1 MKCQTHEKAV
11 NEQRK
16 SEWIK
21 WKNSEDSADKAGQ
34 QESRE
39 KKRGRGKDQSNKED
53 FICSKHAKYLLEII
67 ILNQSWAQK
76 M

>member
-21 WKNSEDSADKAGQ
+21 WKNSEDSAGKAG
-34 QESRE
+34 
-39 KKRGRGKDQSNKED
+39 
-53 FICSKHAKYLLEII
+53 
-67 ILNQSWAQK
+67 
-76 M
+76 